1 MERKDISSWLS
12 GPRAALAEQGLDL
25 GYPGQRLYLPAQGQ
39 GSVASMGRRM
49 AALFVDWFACMA
61 ISALIN
67 PSVAFRTKPLLT
79 LVIFVIEVVILST
92 LTGSSFG
99 QRIMGIGLIGL
110 DGNRVGVGRI
120 AVRTWLLSWVIP
132 AIVYD
137 RDGRG
142 LHDKVANCVVV
153 RLR

>member
-1 MERKDISSWLS
+1 
-12 GPRAALAEQGLDL
+12 
-25 GYPGQRLYLPAQGQ
+25 
-39 GSVASMGRRM
+39 
-49 AALFVDWFACMA
+49 
-61 ISALIN
+61 
-67 PSVAFRTKPLLT
+67 
-79 LVIFVIEVVILST
+79 
-92 LTGSSFG
+92 
-99 QRIMGIGLIGL
+99 MGIGLIGL